1 MSEKRI
7 PHLGEAASKEESSST
22 TIDSSQKRCLLHSSL
37 YHQLDPK
44 GCMMTYMQP
53 TYYRILGFDKDY
65 TDLAGK
71 YGLLL
76 YRDEGDEHPA
86 LHPSQL
92 TQTDDRDWSIAK
104 SAKIRPNGVP
114 ALFIPGNAGSAR
126 QVRSIAKEATRYY
139 NEKIQKGLRAP
150 WSKPIDFFTVDFNE
164 EFSAFHGQLLLDQS
178 RYVNEA
184 IAYILSLYSHS
195 NTAFPRPTSVLIIG
209 HSMGGIVARTLF
221 TMDNFIPGSINTI
234 LTIASPHM
242 VPPLALDYTVTSIYD
257 MIEEFWIRGYDTPHG
272 MLANVSLVSIMGGNQ
287 DITVNSDAGNIHHI
301 VPQSHGFS
309 VFTSS
314 IPHAWVGSD
323 HLSILWCNQVVR
335 QIGIALVEVIDAST
349 PNQVK
354 PLDERMK
361 IFRNHLLW
369 EDSLSTSSISK
380 DNEMVDL
387 SGVSH
392 SFEDGD
398 IWVSPTRKPVTAT
411 QQIPKAHYHIL
422 TIPKHKD
429 LDTLT
434 LLTNLRFGSQEDFSL
449 LLCKDKPQQGSNNK
463 TLACVSDSL
472 SLTAIP
478 GSTRGSTM
486 PLFTGEYFT
495 GQEFRFMS
503 VALRDLEGFQYVV
516 ILNKR
521 SVHTDSSFVIVE
533 FKNEASTTEVVH
545 TTAIANMERFSP
557 MIRQSSWA
565 INEDK
570 FSMNVANKEN
580 GVDINF
586 HGDLPYY
593 DKVLLRA
600 INGIELMFWRDPTCK
615 EPLSFT
621 LTIDTYGSLGKVV
634 IRYRTIVLVFTFMVV
649 SIPDNIAAK
658 AKIVGSMVHY

>member
-1 MSEKRI
+1 
-7 PHLGEAASKEESSST
+7 
-22 TIDSSQKRCLLHSSL
+22 
-37 YHQLDPK
+37 
-44 GCMMTYMQP
+44 MTYMQP

-92 TQTDDRDWSIAK
+92 TQTDDHDWSIAK
-104 SAKIRPNGVP
+104 SAKIRPSGVP

-126 QVRSIAKEATRYY
+126 QVRSMAKEATRYY

-195 NTAFPRPTSVLIIG
+195 SAAFPRPTSVLIIG

-221 TMDNFIPGSINTI
+221 TMDNFIPGSVNTI

-257 MIEEFWIRGYDTPHG
+257 KIEEFWIRGYDTPHDT
-272 MLANVSLVSIMGGNQ
+272 LANVSLVSIMGGNQ

-323 HLSILWCNQVVR
+323 HLSILWCNQVVK
-335 QIGIALVEVIDAST
+335 QIGTALVEVIDAST

-354 PLDERMK
+354 SLEERIK
-361 IFRNHLLW
+361 IFRNHLLS
-369 EDSLSTSSISK
+369 EDSLTVSSTSK
-380 DNEMVDL
+380 DIEMIDL
-387 SGVSH
+387 SGISH
-392 SFEDGD
+392 SFEEGD
-398 IWVSPTRKPVTAT
+398 IWVSPARKLAT
-411 QQIPKAHYHIL
+411 INQQTSKAHYHIL

-434 LLTNLRFGSQEDFSL
+434 LLTNLKFGSRDDFSL
-449 LLCKDKPQQGSNNK
+449 LLCKDKPQQDSNDK
-463 TLACVSDSL
+463 ILTCESESL
-472 SLTAIP
+472 SLTTIP
-478 GSTRGSTM
+478 GSTRESTM

-495 GQEFRFMS
+495 GQEFHFMS
-503 VALRDLEGFQYVV
+503 VALSDLERFRYVV

-521 SVHTDSSFVIVE
+521 GVYAGSSFVIAE

-545 TTAIANMERFSP
+545 TTAIE
-557 MIRQSSWA
+557 
-565 INEDK
+565 
-570 FSMNVANKEN
+570 
-580 GVDINF
+580 
-586 HGDLPYY
+586 
-593 DKVLLRA
+593 
-600 INGIELMFWRDPTCK
+600 
-615 EPLSFT
+615 SFT
-621 LTIDTYGSLGKVV
+621 GFDDK
-634 IRYRTIVLVFTFMVV
+634 
-649 SIPDNIAAK
+649 IA
-658 AKIVGSMVHY
+658 

>member
-22 TIDSSQKRCLLHSSL
+22 TIDSSQKSRERVALKYSTFSYGCSLPLFVLFLLSFTLLGCLLHSSL

-150 WSKPIDFFTVDFNE
+150 WSKPIDFFTGF
-164 EFSAFHGQLLLDQS
+164 
-178 RYVNEA
+178 
-184 IAYILSLYSHS
+184 HS

-380 DNEMVDL
+380 
-387 SGVSH
+387 G
-392 SFEDGD
+392 
-398 IWVSPTRKPVTAT
+398 T
-411 QQIPKAHYHIL
+411 
-422 TIPKHKD
+422 
-429 LDTLT
+429 
-434 LLTNLRFGSQEDFSL
+434 
-449 LLCKDKPQQGSNNK
+449 
-463 TLACVSDSL
+463 
-472 SLTAIP
+472 
-478 GSTRGSTM
+478 
-486 PLFTGEYFT
+486 
-495 GQEFRFMS
+495 
-503 VALRDLEGFQYVV
+503 
-516 ILNKR
+516 
-521 SVHTDSSFVIVE
+521 
-533 FKNEASTTEVVH
+533 
-545 TTAIANMERFSP
+545 
-557 MIRQSSWA
+557 
-565 INEDK
+565 
-570 FSMNVANKEN
+570 
-580 GVDINF
+580 
-586 HGDLPYY
+586 
-593 DKVLLRA
+593 
-600 INGIELMFWRDPTCK
+600 
-615 EPLSFT
+615 
-621 LTIDTYGSLGKVV
+621 
-634 IRYRTIVLVFTFMVV
+634 
-649 SIPDNIAAK
+649 K
-658 AKIVGSMVHY
+658 AKGCHVQICSLVH